1 MSLDSYATPGAE
13 SLLLGARQRFDAP
26 TVQRRALITEFAAAI
41 TFLAIAV
48 ALAVLADSNRS
59 FSVGPLLATFV
70 AYLAAG
76 RVRFAVGSAWTAPTQ
91 LVFVPM
97 LFVLPMPWVP
107 LVVAM
112 CTVADLLPEAA
123 RGQVAIFR
131 VATRVGDGF
140 YTLGPVLV
148 LVLSGHQAFSWEATP
163 WLVLALA
170 AQLAVDGATGLAR
183 TWFADRVAPRAQP
196 QMLWLYLTD
205 ACLSC
210 AALAVASDVAR
221 QPALVLLSLP
231 LVALFSIFARER
243 RERLDNTL
251 ALSSAYRGAAYLLGD
266 VIDAVDH
273 YTAVHT
279 HQVVE
284 LSVSVSRQMGLGQ
297 TRQRDVEFSAL
308 LHDVGKIRV
317 PIEVINKPGKLT
329 EAEWEMIRRHTIDG
343 EAMLKQMGGTLADV
357 GRFVRSSH
365 ERFDGL
371 GYPDGLAGDE
381 IPVESRI
388 VAVCDAYNAMTTDR
402 PYRQGR
408 SASEAVA
415 ELRRCAGTQFDSVVV
430 QSLEDVLAGRTPV
443 DDELL
448 CAIS

>member
-1 MSLDSYATPGAE
+1 M
-13 SLLLGARQRFDAP
+13 
-26 TVQRRALITEFAAAI
+26 
-41 TFLAIAV
+41 
-48 ALAVLADSNRS
+48 
-59 FSVGPLLATFV
+59 
-70 AYLAAG
+70 
-76 RVRFAVGSAWTAPTQ
+76 
-91 LVFVPM
+91 
-97 LFVLPMPWVP
+97 
-107 LVVAM
+107 
-112 CTVADLLPEAA
+112 
-123 RGQVAIFR
+123 
-131 VATRVGDGF
+131 
-140 YTLGPVLV
+140 
-148 LVLSGHQAFSWEATP
+148 
-163 WLVLALA
+163 
-170 AQLAVDGATGLAR
+170 
-183 TWFADRVAPRAQP
+183 
-196 QMLWLYLTD
+196 
-205 ACLSC
+205 
-210 AALAVASDVAR
+210 
-221 QPALVLLSLP
+221 
-231 LVALFSIFARER
+231 
-243 RERLDNTL
+243 
-251 ALSSAYRGAAYLLGD
+251 
-266 VIDAVDH
+266 IDAVDH

-329 EAEWEMIRRHTIDG
+329 EHEWELIRRHTIDG
-343 EAMLKQMGGTLADV
+343 GAMLKQVGGALAGV

-448 CAIS
+448 CAVS

>member
-1 MSLDSYATPGAE
+1 MPLDSYATPGAE
-13 SLLLGARQRFDAP
+13 SLLLGARQRFDEP
-26 TVQRRALITEFAAAI
+26 TVRSRALITEWAAAI
-41 TFLAIAV
+41 AFLSIAAGL
-48 ALAVLADSNRS
+48 ALLTHSDRS
-59 FSVGPLLATFV
+59 FSAGSLVAAVV

-76 RVRFAVGSAWTAPTQ
+76 RVRFAVGSASTSPTQ

-107 LVVAM
+107 LVIAA
-112 CTVADLLPEAA
+112 CELADLLPDLA
-123 RGQVAIFR
+123 RRQAGTFR
-131 VATRVGDGF
+131 VATRIGDSF
-140 YTLGPVLV
+140 YSLGPVLV
-148 LVLSGHQAFSWEATP
+148 LVLSGHQVFSWGAAP
-163 WLVLALA
+163 WLVLALV
-170 AQLAVDGATGLAR
+170 AQVAIDGATGLAR
-183 TWFADRVAPRAQP
+183 TWFADGVAPRAQP

-210 AALAVASDVAR
+210 GALAVASDVAER
-221 QPALVLLSLP
+221 PALVLLSLP

-243 RERLDNTL
+243 RERLDGTL

-284 LSVSVSRQMGLGQ
+284 LSVSVSQQMGLGQ

-329 EAEWEMIRRHTIDG
+329 EQEWAMIRRHTIDG
-343 EAMLKQMGGTLADV
+343 EAMLKRMGGTLADV

-408 SASEAVA
+408 SLCEAVA
-415 ELRRCAGTQFDSVVV
+415 ELRRCAGTQFDSGVVE
-430 QSLEDVLAGRTPV
+430 SLERVLAGRTPV
-443 DDELL
+443 DDELF
-448 CAIS
+448 CAVS